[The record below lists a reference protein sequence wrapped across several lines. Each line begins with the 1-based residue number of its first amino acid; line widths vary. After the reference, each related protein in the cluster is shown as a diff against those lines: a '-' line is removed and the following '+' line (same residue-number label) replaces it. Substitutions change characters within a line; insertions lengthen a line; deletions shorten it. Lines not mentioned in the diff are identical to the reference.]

1 MSKDSKRD
9 WNTTNHF
16 DIHRNYVWYSGQ
28 INVLGGWMTSD
39 SSHCDYSG
47 LRCITVLKA
56 LKPKVQKGPF
66 CIPDSL
72 FFRLSS
78 QPNFFPRSI
87 CCMWDR
93 TQMQTKSPCLTV
105 KDKKVLNL
113 SKVPIIMGILKTCL
127 THKNMNVVINTH
139 AICKLPPRDKGTEV
153 HKQSSEKLSV
163 MVVDNGDGS
172 PLVQSAIFKF
182 K

>member
-1 MSKDSKRD
+1 
-9 WNTTNHF
+9 
-16 DIHRNYVWYSGQ
+16 
-28 INVLGGWMTSD
+28 MTSD

-66 CIPDSL
+66 CISDSL

-78 QPNFFPRSI
+78 QSRFFPLNKQLSVMLDARLNTNTNA
-87 CCMWDR
+87 D
-93 TQMQTKSPCLTV
+93 KVTV
-105 KDKKVLNL
+105 FNSQGQKGIESVKGSHYHGHIENL
-113 SKVPIIMGILKTCL
+113 SH
-127 THKNMNVVINTH
+127 THTNIHVVINTH
-139 AICKLPPRDKGTEV
+139 PICKLPPGDKGSEV

>member
-1 MSKDSKRD
+1 M
-9 WNTTNHF
+9 TN
-16 DIHRNYVWYSGQ
+16 
-28 INVLGGWMTSD
+28 D

-66 CIPDSL
+66 CILDSL

-78 QPNFFPRSI
+78 QSHFFPLNKQLSDMLDTRLNTNT
-87 CCMWDR
+87 D
-93 TQMQTKSPCLTV
+93 KFTV
-105 KDKKVLNL
+105 FNSQGHKALNL

-127 THKNMNVVINTH
+127 THTNMQVVINTH
-139 AICKLPPRDKGTEV
+139 AICKLPPRDKGSDV

-163 MVVDNGDGS
+163 MVVDNGDGTT
-172 PLVQSAIFKF
+172 LVQSAIFKF